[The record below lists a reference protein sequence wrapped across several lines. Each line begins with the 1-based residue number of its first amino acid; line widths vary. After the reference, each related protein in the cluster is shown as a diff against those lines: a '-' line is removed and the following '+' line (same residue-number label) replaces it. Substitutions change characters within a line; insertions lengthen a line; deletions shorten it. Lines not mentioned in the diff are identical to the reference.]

1 MERDGNWKNMSET
14 YSKNYE
20 VMHVQAW
27 IVLFYQVV
35 NNFWY
40 NTSKLKAAL
49 TQGDKATGYGS
60 VSNVYS
66 GNEMNVL
73 RWVKGI
79 YEKYN

>member
-1 MERDGNWKNMSET
+1 
-14 YSKNYE
+14 
-20 VMHVQAW
+20 MHVEAW

-49 TQGDKATGYGS
+49 TQGDKMGLMGS
-60 VSNVYS
+60 GVSSNVYS
-66 GNEMNVL
+66 ANEMTVL

-79 YEKYN
+79 YERYNEFEDTFSKFVNYG